1 MLKALKIAVPSFV
14 IGAVA
19 GAAGWVLFSPLFI
32 DQVVDEVV
40 IVSEE
45 SQVLASGT
53 FRDADRVHKGMGN
66 AAFVRQPDGTVE
78 LQLTD
83 FEVTNGPDLK
93 VYLSAHA
100 DPASSSD
107 VTGAEWVS
115 LGTLK
120 GNIGDQT
127 YTLPADVDP
136 AQFNSVVI
144 WCEAFGVLFSPAA
157 LA

>member
-1 MLKALKIAVPSFV
+1 MLKSLKIALPSFL

-19 GAAGWVLFSPLFI
+19 GAAGWYLFSPLFI

-45 SQVLASGT
+45 SQVLASGS
-53 FRDADRVHKGMGN
+53 FRDADRVHRGMGE
-66 AAFVRQPDGTVE
+66 ASFVRQPDGRVE
-78 LQLTD
+78 LQLTG

-100 DPASSSD
+100 DPERASD
-107 VTGAEWVS
+107 VTGNDWIS
-115 LGTLK
+115 LGALK
-120 GNIGDQT
+120 GNVGDQT

-136 AQFNSVVI
+136 ADFNSVVI
-144 WCEAFGVLFSPAA
+144 WCEAFSVLFSPAA

>member
-1 MLKALKIAVPSFV
+1 MFNALKIAVPSFV

-19 GAAGWVLFSPLFI
+19 GALGWWLFSPLFI
-32 DQVVDEVV
+32 DQVVDETVV
-40 IVSEE
+40 VSEE
-45 SQVLASGT
+45 SQVLKTGQFT
-53 FRDADRVHKGMGN
+53 DADRVHQGAGQ

-100 DPASSSD
+100 DPASASD
-107 VTGAEWVS
+107 VTGNEWVS

-120 GNIGDQT
+120 GNVGDQS
-127 YTLPADVDP
+127 YTLPADLDP
-136 AQFNSVVI
+136 ATFNSVVI

-157 LA
+157 LS